1 MGKKQPDVEGPA
13 APVTENPP
21 GETEQPE
28 IEKIP
33 EDKPEIGRES
43 SWSKDQQERS
53 YYYDDSHGY
62 EIYDPEKDDNDE
74 EEE

>member
-1 MGKKQPDVEGPA
+1 MRKKQPDDDRTTAPA
-13 APVTENPP
+13 EDSTSR
-21 GETEQPE
+21 ETEKPE

-33 EDKPEIGRES
+33 ADKPEIGRES

-62 EIYDPEKDDNDE
+62 EIYDPDKDDMDE
-74 EEE
+74 DED